1 MRCSAQAHSFAA
13 VQPPAY
19 ASPRTRPSLKKAS
32 AQTSMGGR
40 AKLKDAA
47 TLAQLVEMLKPYEG
61 GRAPK
66 GLQAFR
72 GVEAAMALNHLHRL
86 RQDPH
91 KAKILKSTM
100 YRSVLK

>member
-1 MRCSAQAHSFAA
+1 MRCSAQAHSIAA
-13 VQPPAY
+13 AMQPPAY
-19 ASPRTRPSLKKAS
+19 APPRTRPSLKKAS
-32 AQTSMGGR
+32 AQTP
-40 AKLKDAA
+40 KLKDAA

-66 GLQAFR
+66 GVQAFR

-91 KAKILKSTM
+91 TAKILKSTM
-100 YRSVLK
+100 FRGVTK